1 MSSHVFPEPKT
12 GSPSVRHLLL
22 LGSLLF
28 LLGVALYG
36 FTAQKGVAWQ
46 DSGTYQWR
54 VVTGD
59 YQGNIGLATA
69 HPLYIAAGRLF
80 LLIPIGDKA
89 TRLNMLSV
97 ISMSLVLAFL
107 GTFSA
112 RITSKLWIGFFTALI
127 FSQMHTVWWLATIAE
142 SYSLYAVFFI
152 VELWV
157 FVEFLKRPNAK
168 LLMLLFFINGLSL
181 NVHNFALVSLPVY
194 VGMLVF
200 FVMKKKISAK
210 YLFFSVVAFC
220 FGASIY
226 LYLIFNLV

>member
-1 MSSHVFPEPKT
+1 VCCMSSHSFPEPKT
-12 GSPSVRHLLL
+12 DLPSVRHLLL

-59 YQGNIGLATA
+59 YQGNIGLASA
-69 HPLYIAAGRLF
+69 HPLYIATGRLF
-80 LLIPIGDKA
+80 LMIPIGDTA

-107 GTFSA
+107 GAFSA
-112 RITSKLWIGFFTALI
+112 RITSKLWIGFSTALI

-142 SYSLYAVFFI
+142 SYPL
-152 VELWV
+152 
-157 FVEFLKRPNAK
+157 
-168 LLMLLFFINGLSL
+168 
-181 NVHNFALVSLPVY
+181 
-194 VGMLVF
+194 
-200 FVMKKKISAK
+200 
-210 YLFFSVVAFC
+210 
-220 FGASIY
+220 
-226 LYLIFNLV
+226 